1 MTHIKICGIKE
12 EVHALA
18 AVEAGADFIGLVFAP
33 SRRQV
38 TPAKAY
44 HIVSTIK
51 KTPNLVKVVGVFVN
65 MPAAEVNKIADFC
78 ALDRVQ
84 LSGDEPWEYCRKIT
98 RPIIKAIRVGRQ
110 SSDDICAELAL
121 GAKMLSTRMFIG
133 LLDSQV
139 KDKYGGTGM
148 TFDWRLAQQIAERF
162 PVIIAGGLAP
172 DNVAQAIEIVAPW
185 GVDVSSG
192 TEVGGVKDVAKIRAF
207 IEAVRW
213 ADAQL
218 PNSRD
223 YFEQF
228 GAGISKV

>member
-1 MTHIKICGIKE
+1 
-12 EVHALA
+12 
-18 AVEAGADFIGLVFAP
+18 
-33 SRRQV
+33 V
-38 TPAKAY
+38 TPIEARE
-44 HIVSTIK
+44 IVSAAK
-51 KTPNLVKVVGVFVN
+51 KISNIIQIIQTVGVFVN
-65 MPAAEVNKIADFC
+65 MPASKVNEIADFC
-78 ALDRVQ
+78 ALDWVQ
-84 LSGDEPWEYCRKIT
+84 LSGDESWEYCCEIA
-98 RPIIKAIRVGRQ
+98 RPIIKAVRIGQ
-110 SSDDICAELAL
+110 QHPEEILAELAT
-121 GAKMLSTRMFIG
+121 GTRMLSTNLHPSIPSSLRFIP

-192 TEVGGVKDVAKIRAF
+192 VEVGGVKNVAKIRAF

-218 PNSRD
+218 PNSRG

-228 GAGISKV
+228 GAGISKI

>member
-1 MTHIKICGIKE
+1 MTHIKICGIRE

-192 TEVGGVKDVAKIRAF
+192 TEVRGVKDVAKIRAF

-218 PNSRD
+218 PNSRG